1 MLKEIAN
8 FILNSN
14 KIGLTFHTSPD
25 GDAIGSTLGLLN
37 ALRELG
43 KDAYIISKDTIP
55 DNMGFLSLASSI
67 TGEVTKP
74 TEDTD
79 LVVVLDC
86 GNVERISAELAS
98 YKGKLINVD
107 HHISNEYYGDLN
119 YVDINASATAEI
131 VYLLLKE
138 LGYEM
143 KSNTNSIEI
152 GTCLY
157 TSLITDTG
165 SFRHSNV
172 TQRTLQI
179 ASDLI
184 GIGVNNTNIYISL
197 FDNRSLKKLKLIGH
211 AFSEADLVFNN
222 KLAVATLSLK
232 TLKELDCE
240 KEDTS
245 DIIGNLL
252 SLKGVEI
259 AILLKEND
267 EGVKASLRSKYDVD
281 VRMIAE
287 KFGGGGHVKAAGV
300 MQKGVSM
307 VDAKNNLINEIGK
320 EI

>member
-8 FILNSN
+8 LVLSSN

-37 ALRELG
+37 ALKELG
-43 KDAYIISKDTIP
+43 KNAYIISKDSIP

-67 TGEVTKP
+67 TGEVTEP

-86 GNVERISAELAS
+86 GNVERISAELDN
-98 YKGKLINVD
+98 YKGKVINLD

-131 VYLLLKE
+131 VYLLLKC

-143 KSNTNSIEI
+143 KSNNNSIEI

-172 TQRTLQI
+172 TQRTLEI
-179 ASDLI
+179 AANLI
-184 GIGVNNTNIYISL
+184 GIGVNNTKIYINL
-197 FDNRSLKKLKLIGH
+197 FDNRSLKKLKLIGR
-211 AFSEADLVFNN
+211 AFSEADLLYNN

-252 SLKGVEI
+252 SLKGVEV
-259 AILLKEND
+259 AVLLKEND
-267 EGVKASLRSKYDVD
+267 EGIKASLRSKYDLD
-281 VRMIAE
+281 VRSIAE
-287 KFGGGGHVKAAGV
+287 KFGGGGHIKAAGV
-300 MQKGVSM
+300 MQKGISM
-307 VDAKNNLINEIGK
+307 TNAKNNLINEIGK

>member
-37 ALRELG
+37 ALKELG
-43 KDAYIISKDTIP
+43 KDAYIISKDNLP
-55 DNMGFLSLASSI
+55 DNMGFLSLAYSI

-79 LVVVLDC
+79 LVIVLDC
-86 GNVERISAELAS
+86 GNVERISAELDN

-131 VYLLLKE
+131 VYLLLKQ

-143 KSNTNSIEI
+143 KANNNSIEI

-172 TQRTLQI
+172 TQRTLEI

-184 GIGVNNTNIYISL
+184 GIGVNNTNIYINL

-222 KLAVATLSLK
+222 KLVVATLSLK

-252 SLKGVEI
+252 SLKGVEV
-259 AILLKEND
+259 AVLLKEND
-267 EGVKASLRSKYDVD
+267 EGVKASLRSKYDFD
-281 VRMIAE
+281 VRSIAE
-287 KFGGGGHVKAAGV
+287 KFGGGGHIKAAGV
-300 MQKGVSM
+300 MQRGISM
-307 VDAKNNLINEIGK
+307 AEAKNNLINEIGK